1 MAKLSALDRE
11 KLRRL
16 RHMLALFFFALMLPV
31 GTLLYFAFQQMKWE
45 VYHQHRQQ
53 AEAFVKRVN
62 NDLLLLIET
71 ENGRVAAD
79 YSFATPPDKDRF
91 SGEGSPLSRLPHT
104 LNIPGL
110 VGHFQIGPEGQFS
123 SPLLPDDAYQH
134 SRTLMT
140 PAERA
145 QRLSISQQL
154 RRILT
159 PDVTIDRAAAAKPKA
174 SGQVPPG
181 AADASIALEPSY
193 DLSAAVDSK
202 SGAPDMPAVKKSTQN
217 LARFDANANK
227 TYQQNRQRLGSVAE
241 LALDDRLE
249 QKSKRADIAERA
261 QAARKAPAAP
271 QSIQRKESVGLPT
284 ASGAATSDLADFDYG
299 DQTPASSATD
309 YSFADE
315 RLEEASAATTLSP
328 ETQGIVLPIPSI
340 TSFESEVES
349 LRLSV
354 FDETHLVL
362 HRNVWQNGSRLVQ
375 GAILDRKIF
384 IDHFIRDSYLETSLA
399 EMSRLVVAF
408 NDDVLNIFS
417 LPDKYRYVSNSKN
430 LTGSVLYQ
438 ASLPA
443 PLQGFR
449 LIFNIVELPLG
460 ASVEFLG
467 IVTLVMLGVLLLGF
481 YFIFRYGAKQ
491 IALVRQQQ
499 DFVSAVSHELKTPL
513 TSIRMYSEMLKNGW
527 ADDTKKPGYYDYIH
541 AESERLSR
549 LIENVLQLARINRKQ
564 MKHSNDWI
572 NVDELLTNTLS
583 SISSLTETNEFKVNQ
598 QFSPAVSGS
607 KIFANA
613 DSAIQ
618 ILINLVDNAVKF
630 SRQSNR
636 KEIDFQTTLLSNG
649 SLEISIRDYG
659 PGIDEPQMKKIF
671 ELFYRSE
678 NELTRETVGTGIGLN
693 LVHELALSM
702 GATVDVRNRE
712 PGAEFSIRWPA
723 KLVKQ
728 AN

>member
-1 MAKLSALDRE
+1 M
-11 KLRRL
+11 
-16 RHMLALFFFALMLPV
+16 
-31 GTLLYFAFQQMKWE
+31 
-45 VYHQHRQQ
+45 
-53 AEAFVKRVN
+53 
-62 NDLLLLIET
+62 
-71 ENGRVAAD
+71 
-79 YSFATPPDKDRF
+79 
-91 SGEGSPLSRLPHT
+91 
-104 LNIPGL
+104 
-110 VGHFQIGPEGQFS
+110 
-123 SPLLPDDAYQH
+123 
-134 SRTLMT
+134 
-140 PAERA
+140 
-145 QRLSISQQL
+145 
-154 RRILT
+154 
-159 PDVTIDRAAAAKPKA
+159 
-174 SGQVPPG
+174 
-181 AADASIALEPSY
+181 
-193 DLSAAVDSK
+193 
-202 SGAPDMPAVKKSTQN
+202 
-217 LARFDANANK
+217 
-227 TYQQNRQRLGSVAE
+227 
-241 LALDDRLE
+241 
-249 QKSKRADIAERA
+249 
-261 QAARKAPAAP
+261 
-271 QSIQRKESVGLPT
+271 
-284 ASGAATSDLADFDYG
+284 
-299 DQTPASSATD
+299 
-309 YSFADE
+309 
-315 RLEEASAATTLSP
+315 SP

-467 IVTLVMLGVLLLGF
+467 TVTLVMLGVLLLGF

-723 KLVKQ
+723 KLVTQ
-728 AN
+728 AT